1 MKNIYE
7 NIRYTYKKDIDK
19 QCIICTKI
27 KKSKNYSNI
36 VEIDKKNKH
45 SKYKNLKPHRIL
57 QFYLIDLIWFM
68 NIVIV
73 YISGRIFC

>member
-7 NIRYTYKKDIDK
+7 NIRYTYKNNIDK
-19 QCIICTKI
+19 QCKIYTRI
-27 KKSKNYSNI
+27 KKSKTINNA
-36 VEIDKKNKH
+36 VEIDEKNRID
-45 SKYKNLKPHRIL
+45 KYKNLKHHKII

-68 NIVIV
+68 NTVIV